1 MTVDELASG
10 EEIKS
15 LRKQRSQQYIFEKT
29 HNLLLPEKLE
39 KGWILDKQLKDCAK
53 IKKQKPVDEAFEDRL
68 WVLFADLGFK
78 YLNRDRK
85 LNMSYSSNK
94 KGLTKQIDVFAVDD
108 ETALF
113 VECKTS
119 LIPKKKSNFKTE
131 LEAIN
136 GNRVGLIGELKKM
149 FPDKELRAKFIFA
162 TNGYVISPQDKE
174 RMKEFEIIHFDEEI
188 INYYYDLYKHLR
200 VSARYQLLGY
210 LFSGTVVPELDNIV
224 PAIEGKMGGHTYYT
238 FSMEPE
244 KLLKLGYVLHRN
256 NANRDEMPAYQRLIK
271 RPRLDSIRE
280 FVEGGGFFP
289 NSILV
294 NIDTNNRGL
303 KFDRSSLQEKDTVS
317 KLGLLHLP
325 PKYKS
330 IYIIDGQH
338 RLYGYAESEYRRS
351 NTIPVVAFLDLK
363 KEEQIKLFVEIN
375 ENQKAVP
382 KNLRN
387 TLEADLL
394 YDSKD
399 PTERREA
406 LSSRI
411 SMRLGEDGDSPLFD
425 RVQIGENTKNQRN
438 CITLDTIKISIIKGD
453 FLNGYKKNELIKD
466 GMLDKG
472 NNDETMKIL
481 YPVISDSLQYI
492 KEGLFEKWEKGE
504 EDNNF
509 VCINVAI
516 YAYVTIINDLIQHLS
531 KKGILLPK
539 NSTSNEIVKELKY
552 YLDPMITY
560 LESLSVEKGMELR
573 GKYGGG
579 GKTRYWRTMQKAI
592 SDARTDFSP
601 DGLEKYWKDNAKIYN
616 EESYRMINDIETYM
630 NEDFRKKLSEEYGD
644 DWLKKGVPK
653 NVFKEASELAFEKN
667 YSKIEGQQTIE
678 PWGCIFLTNYR
689 EIATYGSNWS
699 KLFEKSYTRPGEDK
713 GNISKDKK
721 TSWIV
726 DLNRIRNIVSH
737 SNSGSVTE
745 DDYKFLKEIWEW
757 LI

>member
-1 MTVDELASG
+1 MIDKLVSG

-15 LRKQRSQQYIFEKT
+15 LRRRRSQQYIFDKIP
-29 HNLLLPEKLE
+29 NFLLQKRLDE
-39 KGWILDKQLKDCAK
+39 GWHVDKELKDS
-53 IKKQKPVDEAFEDRL
+53 IRVKKQKPVDETFEDKL
-68 WVLFADLGFK
+68 WILLADMGFK
-78 YLNRDRK
+78 HLNRDR
-85 LNMSYSSNK
+85 NFHMPYSSNK
-94 KGLTKQIDVFAVDD
+94 NLTKQIDIFAVDD

-113 VECKTS
+113 IECKTS
-119 LIPKKKSNFKTE
+119 LTPKKKSSFKE
-131 LEAIN
+131 DLEAIN
-136 GNRVGLIGELKKM
+136 GYRVGLIGELRKM
-149 FPDKELRAKFIFA
+149 FPNKELKAKFIFA
-162 TNGYVISPQDKE
+162 TNGYVVTPQDKE

-188 INYYYDLYKHLR
+188 IDYYCDLYKHLR

-210 LFSGTVVPELDNIV
+210 LFSGTVVPGLDSVV

-256 NANRDEMPAYQRLIK
+256 NANKDEMPAYQRLIK
-271 RPRLDSIRE
+271 RPRLDAIRE
-280 FVEGGGFFP
+280 FVENGGFFP

-303 KFDRSSLQEKDTVS
+303 KFDQSSLQGNNSIS

-325 PKYKS
+325 LKYKS

-338 RLYGYAESEYRRS
+338 RLYGYAESKFRRS

-399 PTERREA
+399 PIKRKKA
-406 LSSRI
+406 LSLSI
-411 SMRLGEDGDSPLFD
+411 AMKLGEDIDSPLFD

-438 CITLDTIKISIIKGD
+438 CITLDTIKTSIIKSG
-453 FLNGYKKNELIKD
+453 FLNDFKKNELIND
-466 GMLDKG
+466 GTLDKG
-472 NNDETMKIL
+472 NNDETLKIL

-492 KEGLFEKWEKGE
+492 KKGLFDKWEKGE
-504 EDNNF
+504 EENNF

-516 YAYVTIINDLIQHLS
+516 YAYIIIVSDIIQHLY
-531 KKGILLPK
+531 KKGELFPK
-539 NSTSNEIVKELKY
+539 NSTSNEIIKELKY
-552 YLDPMITY
+552 YLDPMIAY
-560 LESLSVEKGMELR
+560 LESLSIDKGMELR
-573 GKYGGG
+573 GKYGEG
-579 GKTRYWRTMQKAI
+579 GKVHYWRTMQKAI
-592 SDARTDFSP
+592 SDVRTDFFP
-601 DGLEKYWKDNAKIYN
+601 EGLEKYWKDNAKIYN
-616 EESYRMINDIETYM
+616 EESYSMISDIEAYM
-630 NEDFRKKLSEEYGD
+630 NDDFRKKLSEEYGK
-644 DWLKKGVPK
+644 DWQIRGIPK
-653 NVFKEASELAFEKN
+653 EIFLRANSLALEKTYN
-667 YSKIEGQQTIE
+667 KTEGQLNFE
-678 PWGCIFLTNYR
+678 PWECLHLIDYKD
-689 EIATYGSNWS
+689 IATYGSNWS
-699 KLFEKSYTRPGEDK
+699 KLFEKSYTRPEENK

-721 TSWIV
+721 TNWMRE
-726 DLNRIRNIVSH
+726 LNRIRNIISH
-737 SNSGSVTE
+737 SGGSVTE